1 MDKIRLKQKQP
12 EAEDKPSAG
21 VSAGKAPKAKEGSAA
36 KRSRSSSASGHD
48 RIREPSF
55 KRTRSRGA
63 SGPSEQHDPLLLAW
77 PPLASF
83 PGLDE
88 PLAYLALID
97 PARRLLTTLENFVS
111 GRVVEACAAARAAA
125 AAAADATAQANHQA
139 LRTTNRVEHAAFAA
153 AGSQQQQQSPEDAG
167 AYADTKPAADA
178 DADAD
183 TGAGEVELSCPE
195 PQLPAAIGAVGSG
208 TAAADQPALKVAA
221 AAGTQPP
228 PPLPPREAAAA
239 AAGAADAGKDVVA
252 RAEALQRSAAEWEG
266 RYRRLEEAAQR
277 LARGFATCDTSEAP
291 PLLTQLSELVLWAFC
306 GLLVAPPEQ
315 VWAAAER
322 VAAAGGRVTQAGVD
336 ALWSVLSAV
345 EGVAASGAAGEAVGN
360 PRAAALRGAIPRFV
374 QRVQALQGE
383 EDAA

>member
-1 MDKIRLKQKQP
+1 MLQKQP
-12 EAEDKPSAG
+12 ETEHKPSAE
-21 VSAGKAPKAKEGSAA
+21 VSAGEAPKAKEGSAA

-63 SGPSEQHDPLLLAW
+63 SGPSEQHDPLLLAR

-97 PARRLLTTLENFVS
+97 PAKRLLKTFENFVS

-125 AAAADATAQANHQA
+125 ADDDTTAQANPA
-139 LRTTNRVEHAAFAA
+139 LRTTNRVERAAFAA
-153 AGSQQQQQSPEDAG
+153 AGSQQQQQQSPEDAG

-239 AAGAADAGKDVVA
+239 AAGAAEGKDVVA
-252 RAEALQRSAAEWEG
+252 RAEALQRSAAEWET

-277 LARGFATCDTSEAP
+277 LARGFASRDTSEAP

-306 GLLVAPPEQ
+306 GLLVTPPEQ

-322 VAAAGGRVTQAGVD
+322 VAAAGGRVSQAGVD
-336 ALWSVLSAV
+336 ALWSALSAV
-345 EGVAASGAAGEAVGN
+345 EGVAASGAAAAAAGEAVGN

-374 QRVQALQGE
+374 QRLQALQGE
-383 EDAA
+383 KDAA